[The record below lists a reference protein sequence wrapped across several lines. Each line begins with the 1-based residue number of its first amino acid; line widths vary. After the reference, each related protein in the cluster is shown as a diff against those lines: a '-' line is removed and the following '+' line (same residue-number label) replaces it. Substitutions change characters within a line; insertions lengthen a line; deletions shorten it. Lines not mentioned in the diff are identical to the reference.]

1 MSLKQI
7 LKDKLQSLTVA
18 FNDFARSP
26 LPEPEIQKEM
36 EAEGWKFQSHIP
48 TPVGPYGVM
57 IFPIMFV
64 ETPEGRPAHNGNAA
78 PADNALFKQTV
89 TQKRIQHGLKP

>member
-1 MSLKQI
+1 MSLKEDFKNK
-7 LKDKLQSLTVA
+7 LKSLTEA
-18 FNDFARSP
+18 FNDFRRSP

-36 EAEGWKFQSHIP
+36 EAEGWKFHAHMPIP
-48 TPVGPYGVM
+48 VSPYGAM

-64 ETPEGRPAHNGNAA
+64 KTPEGRPAHNGNVQ
-78 PADNALFKQTV
+78 PEDRALFKETV